1 MLIRL
6 HRERFEPALVQMARP
21 RCLTL
26 GVPALRVRHG
36 EPAQKLRDLPI
47 LPVLRPD
54 HQGRDRASVSDPQN
68 TAAKDGPE
76 APRRV
81 RSDGDQFRVS
91 FRRMGRSTGSGS
103 LAMTCKRMTRQGA
116 AFLLVVGSMV
126 GISQEQTTPGSSL
139 GNRPVPYGSFSP
151 GYPPANYFNR
161 MRGYAGAPRGAQTV
175 TDYRPLIRAITSL
188 PGWNGTPAAAH
199 RPARGLPSVPISDL
213 ITADGKILWPGTTA
227 NDTRLTPA
235 RRDAEEAVG
244 LVAREQATY
253 GQATIRHVADARNK
267 LTEFARQWLPSL
279 KARDRKG
286 ATQLE
291 RFIVELQKT
300 LATMTAHY

>member
-1 MLIRL
+1 M
-6 HRERFEPALVQMARP
+6 
-21 RCLTL
+21 
-26 GVPALRVRHG
+26 
-36 EPAQKLRDLPI
+36 
-47 LPVLRPD
+47 
-54 HQGRDRASVSDPQN
+54 
-68 TAAKDGPE
+68 
-76 APRRV
+76 
-81 RSDGDQFRVS
+81 RSEGDQFMVF
-91 FRRMGRSTGSGS
+91 FRRMGSRTGSGS
-103 LAMTCKRMTRQGA
+103 RAMTCKRLTRQGA
-116 AFLLVVGSMV
+116 TGLLAVSFMV
-126 GISQEQTTPGSSL
+126 GVSQAQTATGSRL
-139 GNRPVPYGSFSP
+139 GNRPAPYGSFSP

-161 MRGYAGAPRGAQTV
+161 GRGYAGMPRGAQTV

-188 PGWNGTPAAAH
+188 PGWNGTPAASH
-199 RPARGLPSVPISDL
+199 GPARSLPAVPTSDL

-279 KARDRKG
+279 KARDRNA